1 MPRWFAP
8 IAILFLL
15 FSLLISTGCSKLRAR
30 DELNKGVRAYKMA
43 QFDTAI
49 EHFKRAIE
57 NDPSLLNARV
67 YLATAYAS
75 QYVPGHPSAENRR
88 LGETAIRAFE
98 NVLEYDPQ
106 NVVSLSYIAM
116 MYFGMA
122 GAEKSLDG
130 MRPLFEKSKEF
141 RRRLVE
147 VDPQNPEHYYSI
159 GVIDWSLTYRPRQEL
174 RVKLGLGLR
183 PDQPLPPRERRELRA
198 QNAALVDEGIEVLRK
213 AIDMR
218 DDYADAMAYLNL
230 MYREKADLVDSPV
243 ERERLLQIADDLV
256 DRAQQ
261 IMKKKEVEVP
271 ATPASP

>member
-1 MPRWFAP
+1 MPRSFNP
-8 IAILFLL
+8 IAVLLLL

-30 DELNKGVRAYKMA
+30 DELNKGVRAYKAA

-75 QYVPGHPSAENRR
+75 QFVPGHPSDENKR
-88 LGETAIRAFE
+88 LGKTAIQAFE

-106 NVVSLSYIAM
+106 NIISLSYIAM
-116 MYFGMA
+116 LHFGL
-122 GAEKSLDG
+122 KD
-130 MRPLFEKSKEF
+130 FEKSKEF
-141 RRRLVE
+141 RRKLIEVE
-147 VDPQNPEHYYSI
+147 PNNPEHYYSI
-159 GVIDWSLTYRPRQEL
+159 GVIDWTLTYEPRMRLKARL
-174 RVKLGLGLR
+174 RL
-183 PDQPLPPRERRELRA
+183 QPLDPLPARERRELRA
-198 QNAALVDEGIEVLRK
+198 QNGALVDEGIEVLRK
-213 AIDMR
+213 AIDMK

-256 DRAQQ
+256 DRVQQ
-261 IMKKKEVEVP
+261 IMKKEAEAP
-271 ATPASP
+271 APPAGQ